1 MVQPI
6 SIPAFPP
13 EEVWGTYIWFLL
25 IPFTLRI
32 LLLTG
37 PFIRVTKQLSPHGG
51 WILKRFRELPI
62 KGFGMLAFNEV
73 LAFFIPILVVFI
85 FRMTR
90 DPLGWDDWASSNST
104 GLAVLMILAMGWIAF
119 DLFRIARVRRMLS
132 AVEKQNIER
141 LKVMADAGMGVR
153 GLLRKFAGKD
163 KPEPETEPDTTK
175 KIAKGVLAT
184 WGIMALKARKFTPA
198 GLVGAV
204 ATGAA
209 IELARKGAS
218 KVSDK
223 IDERLQNQFE
233 KMAEANTKTLI
244 FLFLRDLA
252 MGLFPLW
259 AIWIVSDVFP

>member
-73 LAFFIPILVVFI
+73 LAFFVPILVVFI

-141 LKVMADAGMGVR
+141 LKIMADAGMGAR
-153 GLLRKFAGKD
+153 GWLRKFAGKD
-163 KPEPETEPDTTK
+163 EPETDATK
-175 KIAKGVLAT
+175 KVAKGILAT
-184 WGIMALKARKFTPA
+184 WGLMALKARKFTPA

-223 IDERLQNQFE
+223 IDERLQNEFE

-244 FLFLRDLA
+244 PLFLRDLA
-252 MGLFPLW
+252 MGLFPLL
-259 AIWIVSDVFP
+259 AIWIVSGVFP

>member
-1 MVQPI
+1 VVQPI

-13 EEVWGTYIWFLL
+13 EEVWGTYIWLLL
-25 IPFTLRI
+25 IPFTLRV

-37 PFIRVTKQLSPHGG
+37 PFTRVTKQLSPHSG

-62 KGFGMLAFNEV
+62 KGFGMLAFNEI
-73 LAFFIPILVVFI
+73 LAFFIPMLVVFI

-90 DPLGWDDWASSNST
+90 DPLGWNDWASSNST
-104 GLAVLMILAMGWIAF
+104 GLAVLMIVTMGWIVF

-163 KPEPETEPDTTK
+163 NPEPETDTTK
-175 KIAKGVLAT
+175 KVAKGFLAT
-184 WGIMALKARKFTPA
+184 WGLMALKARKFTPA

-223 IDERLQNQFE
+223 IDERLQFEFE
-233 KMAEANTKTLI
+233 KIAEANTKTLI
-244 FLFLRDLA
+244 LFFLRDLA
-252 MGLFPLW
+252 MGLFPLF
-259 AIWIVSDVFP
+259 AIWIVSGAFP

>member
-1 MVQPI
+1 M
-6 SIPAFPP
+6 
-13 EEVWGTYIWFLL
+13 
-25 IPFTLRI
+25 RI

-85 FRMTR
+85 FRMTS

-104 GLAVLMILAMGWIAF
+104 GLAVLMILASGWIAF

-141 LKVMADAGMGVR
+141 LKIMADAGMGAR
-153 GLLRKFAGKD
+153 GWLRKFAGKD
-163 KPEPETEPDTTK
+163 EPETDATK
-175 KIAKGVLAT
+175 KVAKGVLAT
-184 WGIMALKARKFTPA
+184 WGLMALKARKFTPA

-223 IDERLQNQFE
+223 IDERLQNEFE

-244 FLFLRDLA
+244 PLFLRDLA
-252 MGLFPLW
+252 MGLFPLL
-259 AIWIVSDVFP
+259 AIWIVSGAFP

>member
-6 SIPAFPP
+6 SIPTFPP
-13 EEVWGTYIWFLL
+13 EDVWGAYIWLLL
-25 IPFTLRI
+25 IPFTLRV

-37 PFIRVTKQLSPHGG
+37 PFSRVTKQLSPHSG

-62 KGFGMLAFNEV
+62 KGFGMLAFNEI
-73 LAFFIPILVVFI
+73 LAFFIPMLVVFI
-85 FRMTR
+85 FRLTR

-104 GLAVLMILAMGWIAF
+104 GLAVLMILTLVWVVF

-163 KPEPETEPDTTK
+163 EPEPETDTTK
-175 KIAKGVLAT
+175 KVAKGVLTT
-184 WGIMALKARKFTPA
+184 WGIMAFKARKFTPA

-223 IDERLQNQFE
+223 IDEHLQYEFE
-233 KMAEANTKTLI
+233 KIAEANTKTLI
-244 FLFLRDLA
+244 LFFLRDLA

-259 AIWIVSDVFP
+259 AIWIVSDAFP

>member
-6 SIPAFPP
+6 SIPVFPP
-13 EEVWGTYIWFLL
+13 EEVWGTYIWLLL
-25 IPFTLRI
+25 IPFTLRV

-37 PFIRVTKQLSPHGG
+37 PFTRVTKQLSPHGG

-62 KGFGMLAFNEV
+62 KGFGMLAFNEI
-73 LAFFIPILVVFI
+73 LAFFIPMLVVFI

-104 GLAVLMILAMGWIAF
+104 GLAVLMIVTMGWIVF

-132 AVEKQNIER
+132 AVEKQNIDR
-141 LKVMADAGMGVR
+141 LKMMADAGMGVR

-163 KPEPETEPDTTK
+163 EPETDTK
-175 KIAKGVLAT
+175 KKVAKGVLAT

-198 GLVGAV
+198 GLVSAV
-204 ATGAA
+204 ATGAV

-223 IDERLQNQFE
+223 IDEHLQNEFE
-233 KMAEANTKTLI
+233 KISEANTKTMII
-244 FLFLRDLA
+244 FFLRDLA
-252 MGLFPLW
+252 MGLFPLL
-259 AIWIVSDVFP
+259 AIWIVSGAFP

>member
-13 EEVWGTYIWFLL
+13 EEVWGTYIWLLL
-25 IPFTLRI
+25 IPFTLRV

-37 PFIRVTKQLSPHGG
+37 PFTRVTKQLSPHSG

-62 KGFGMLAFNEV
+62 KGFGMLAFNEI
-73 LAFFIPILVVFI
+73 LAFFIPMLVVFI

-104 GLAVLMILAMGWIAF
+104 GLAVLMIITMGWIVF

-141 LKVMADAGMGVR
+141 LKLMADAGMGVR

-163 KPEPETEPDTTK
+163 DPEPETDTKK
-175 KIAKGVLAT
+175 KIAKSALTT
-184 WGIMALKARKFTPA
+184 WGLLALKARKFTPA
-198 GLVGAV
+198 GLVSAV
-204 ATGAA
+204 ATSAA

-218 KVSDK
+218 KISDK
-223 IDERLQNQFE
+223 IDEHLQHEFE
-233 KMAEANTKTLI
+233 KIAEANTKTLI
-244 FLFLRDLA
+244 LFFLRDLA
-252 MGLFPLW
+252 MGLFPLF
-259 AIWIVSDVFP
+259 AIWIVSDAFP